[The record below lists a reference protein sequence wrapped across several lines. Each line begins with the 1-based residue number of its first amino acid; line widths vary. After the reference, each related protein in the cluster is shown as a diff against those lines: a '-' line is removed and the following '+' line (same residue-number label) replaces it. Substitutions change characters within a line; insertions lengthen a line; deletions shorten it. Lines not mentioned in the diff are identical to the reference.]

1 MKILFVCQYFYPE
14 VFRGNDIAFHWAE
27 LGHEVHVVSGVPNY
41 PHGKFYDG
49 YGLFRKRQEVI
60 RGVKVTHL
68 PIVPRGNG
76 KITLLLNFLSYL
88 FVANVWAFFHALFH
102 KYDRVFVQ
110 QLSPVTMSSPGVLY
124 KRMRKVPLYTWV
136 LDLWPESL
144 TAAGG
149 VTNKYVLGFFR
160 HYVKQEYKYSD
171 KILISSRSFKKSIA
185 EYGDYSD
192 KVVYYPQWA
201 DGNDG
206 KIKDPKNAPV
216 IPDGFKLMFAG
227 AVGDAHG
234 FECTMQAALLTRGHK
249 DIKWIIVGDGR
260 RLNWVKDFV
269 KDNGLEETV
278 YTLGRFPAD
287 TMPWFFKQ
295 ADVMLVTLNDDPL
308 FKLYAPAKI
317 SSYMAAAKPVVAVLN
332 GEGAEVVKDA
342 ECGWSVPAGDA
353 EGFAKLAVE
362 LSQTNKTVLTEKG
375 RNAQKYYN
383 KHYVKEDCL
392 ARLDK
397 IMSLSV

>member
-1 MKILFVCQYFYPE
+1 MKLLFVCQYFYPE

-27 LGHEVHVVSGVPNY
+27 QGHAVHVVSGIPNY
-41 PHGKFYDG
+41 PHGKFYEG
-49 YGLFRKRQEVI
+49 YGVIKKRHEVI
-60 RGVKVTHL
+60 KGVKVTHL
-68 PIVPRGNG
+68 PIIPRGNN
-76 KITLLLNFLSYL
+76 KVTLLLNYLSYL
-88 FVANVWAFFHALFH
+88 IVGNLWMFFHAITH

-110 QLSPVTMSSPGVLY
+110 QLSPVTMSSPGVMY

-149 VTNKYVLGFFR
+149 VTNKYILGFFR

-171 KILISSRSFKKSIA
+171 KILISSKSFEKSIA
-185 EYGDYSD
+185 EYDDYSN
-192 KVVYYPQWA
+192 KIIYYPQWA

-206 KIKDPKNAPV
+206 EIKAPISAPL

-227 AVGDAHG
+227 AVGEAHG
-234 FECTMQAALLTRGHK
+234 FECSMQAALLTKEHK

-260 RLNWVKDFV
+260 RLDWVKNFV
-269 KDNGLEETV
+269 KEHGLEETV
-278 YTLGRFPAD
+278 FTLGRFPSE

-317 SSYMAAAKPVVAVLN
+317 SSYMAAAKPIVAVLN
-332 GEGAEVVKDA
+332 GEGAEVIKEA
-342 ECGWSVPAGDA
+342 KCGWCLPAGDA
-353 EGFAKLAVE
+353 EGFAKLAIE
-362 LSQTNKTVLTEKG
+362 LSKKDKAVLNEMG
-375 RNAQKYYN
+375 VNSVKYYDT
-383 KHYVKEDCL
+383 HFVKEKCL
-392 ARLDK
+392 RKLDELMDLK
-397 IMSLSV
+397 